1 MTRERASRE
10 KWRGWL
16 DRLRD
21 EVLALYLYRKFW
33 RDMMGAAEAAKVPP
47 SYIFNFLADAYS
59 ARQAVA
65 IRRIAA
71 GRPTQYSFRHL
82 LTEIRDHPRLCAN
95 PPDHAEVK
103 ADIEYLDTGN
113 LGRVRQYVDEFV
125 AHKQVLPVADIPTFK
140 DLSDAIDDLG
150 ALLQK
155 YMVLVLNEEQML
167 EPIAI
172 AGDVMSPFRI
182 AWLPA
187 RPERPRPGRPDTS

>member
-1 MTRERASRE
+1 MTREPASRE
-10 KWRGWL
+10 KWRAWL
-16 DRLRD
+16 AKLRD

-33 RDMMGAAEAAKVPP
+33 RDMMAAAKAANVPP
-47 SYIFNFLADAYS
+47 SHIFNFLANAYA

-95 PPDHAEVK
+95 APDLADVV
-103 ADIEYLDTGN
+103 ADIKKLDSGN
-113 LGRVRQYVDEFV
+113 LGRVREYVDEFV
-125 AHKQVLPVADIPTFK
+125 AHKQVVPVAEIPTFK
-140 DLSDAIDDLG
+140 DVSDAIDDLG

-155 YMVLVLNEEQML
+155 YFIVVLNEEQML
-167 EPIAI
+167 EPIAGL
-172 AGDVMSPFRI
+172 GDVMAPFRM

-187 RPERPRPGRPDTS
+187 RPARQRPGNQDPT

>member
-16 DRLRD
+16 SKLTD
-21 EVLALYLYRKFW
+21 EVLTLYLYRKFW
-33 RDMMGAAEAAKVPP
+33 RDLMAAAEAAKVPP
-47 SYIFNFLADAYS
+47 SYIFNFLIDAYS

-82 LTEIRDHPRLCAN
+82 LIEIRDHPRLCAN
-95 PPDHAEVK
+95 PPDPEGVVV
-103 ADIEYLDTGN
+103 DIESLDTGN

-125 AHKQVLPVADIPTFK
+125 AHKQVVPVVEIPTFK

-150 ALLQK
+150 GLLQK
-155 YMVLVLNEEQML
+155 YFILVLNEEQML
-167 EPIAI
+167 EPVIV
-172 AGDVMSPFRI
+172 AGDVMAPFRM
-182 AWLPA
+182 AWLPELHN
-187 RPERPRPGRPDTS
+187 RPWEPST

>member
-1 MTRERASRE
+1 MARERASRE

-16 DRLRD
+16 GKLTD
-21 EVLALYLYRKFW
+21 EVLALHLYRKFW
-33 RDMMGAAEAAKVPP
+33 RDLMAAAEAANVPP
-47 SYIFNFLADAYS
+47 SQIFNFLTDAYS
-59 ARQAVA
+59 SRQAVA

-95 PPDHAEVK
+95 PPDPEEVK

-125 AHKQVLPVADIPTFK
+125 AHKQVVPVAEIPTFK
-140 DLSDAIDDLG
+140 DLNDAIDDLG

-155 YMVLVLNEEQML
+155 YFIVVLDEEQML
-167 EPIAI
+167 EPIAVL
-172 AGDVMSPFRI
+172 GDVMAPFRM
-182 AWLPA
+182 AWLPEREKRI
-187 RPERPRPGRPDTS
+187 RPWESST